1 MENPIEEMFNDDRFD
16 EDLHPDLTI
25 RYSIFLLHREH
36 WDFMQFVVGR
46 IEEAPIREAIK
57 ERLNQWL
64 RLMAADHYDFM
75 MRQPE
80 SFLEIYDDFCREV

>member
-1 MENPIEEMFNDDRFD
+1 
-16 EDLHPDLTI
+16 
-25 RYSIFLLHREH
+25 
-36 WDFMQFVVGR
+36 MQFVVGR

-75 MRQPE
+75 MRQPD
-80 SFLEIYDDFCREV
+80 SFLEIYDEFCREV